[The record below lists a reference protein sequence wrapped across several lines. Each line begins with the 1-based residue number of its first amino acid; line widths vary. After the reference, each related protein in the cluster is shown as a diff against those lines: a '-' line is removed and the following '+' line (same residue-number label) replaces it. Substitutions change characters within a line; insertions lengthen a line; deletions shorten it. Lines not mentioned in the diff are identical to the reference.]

1 MFPSIDNASGLE
13 AVDEILEYRESN
25 SPPAECVGRLS
36 LCLKCN
42 NSIFN
47 NTFYLQEDETAMGP
61 HLFCSYSD
69 IVMYKYDLKD
79 MSYTP
84 IVFFVI
90 WNHSLEELH
99 QFVQF
104 VNSIE
109 ISGKIRSTMSVAKDS
124 ALEFLDLSL
133 HINEHNKI
141 CVDVYAKPTN
151 SFTYVLLSTCYP
163 KKNINNISKGI
174 AL

>member
-1 MFPSIDNASGLE
+1 MGLH
-13 AVDEILEYRESN
+13 
-25 SPPAECVGRLS
+25 LS
-36 LCLKCN
+36 
-42 NSIFN
+42 
-47 NTFYLQEDETAMGP
+47 
-61 HLFCSYSD
+61 CSYSD
-69 IVMYKYDLKD
+69 IAMYKHDLKD

-84 IVFFVI
+84 ITFFVI

-99 QFVQF
+99 QFLQF

-109 ISGKIRSTMSVAKDS
+109 ISGKIRFTMSVAKDS

-163 KKNINNISKGI
+163 
-174 AL
+174 